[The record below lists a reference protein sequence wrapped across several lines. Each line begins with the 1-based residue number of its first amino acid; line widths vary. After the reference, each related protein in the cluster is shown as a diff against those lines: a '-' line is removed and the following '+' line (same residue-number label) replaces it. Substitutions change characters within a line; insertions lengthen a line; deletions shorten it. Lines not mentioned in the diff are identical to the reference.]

1 MTTQPRDSCV
11 HELLEANALRNPES
25 IAVQFEGRSLT
36 YRQLHE
42 QSNQLARVLQ
52 KCGVGP
58 EVRVGLYLERS
69 LEMAVALLGIWKA
82 GGAYVPIDP
91 AHGGSRMEH
100 IANDSGFSVLVTQK
114 SLLGLLPSLSATIL
128 LLDELAELS
137 GGESPDCFISGAGPS
152 NLAYM
157 IYTSGSTG
165 KPKGVQIEHR
175 NLVNFLCCMRLEPG
189 LDASDTVLAVT
200 TLAFDIA
207 GLEMFLPL
215 FVGASVMIVN
225 RETASNGG
233 LLMQTLDNI
242 RPTVMQA
249 TPATWRM
256 LIESSWPGN
265 AKLKVLVGGD
275 VLSAELARELVSRC
289 GSVWNMYGPT
299 ETTIWSSIYRVDG
312 REDRAV
318 PIGRPIG
325 NTDFYVLDDGLQP
338 VSPGAE
344 GELYIGGEG
353 VARGYFERSELTAEK
368 FVPDGFSSKP
378 GSRLYRTGDLARYDA
393 DGNLHFLGRTD
404 HQVKVRGFR
413 VEPGEIEA
421 ALELHPA
428 VRHSVVV
435 GRENASGE
443 KYLVAYFVADSK
455 PKVTPVELR
464 RHLLS
469 KLPEYMAPGAFVQ
482 LAALPLTAN
491 GKVDRAALPA
501 PDISDFQSDQDY
513 VAPRNSVERK
523 LVTVWE
529 DVLAIRPIGIRTSF
543 FDFGGNSLIAV
554 RLFAKMQP
562 VLGRELPIS
571 TLFRAPTIEKLA
583 KERRRNAGDEPYP
596 TLVPIKT
603 GGSKPAFF
611 CAHGGLGGTLY
622 LGPLA
627 SHLGPDQPFYGIESE
642 GLDGAAMRHQTVE
655 EMASYYISEIRRIQP
670 HGPYFLGGYCLGGI
684 IAFEMAQQLLRRG
697 EQVAIVAQLSTPL
710 RFSGLEKQPSESMQD
725 RFRQLLR
732 RPARVIKDRL
742 FVLQHSLRTLATMRA
757 YPLILGLGFH
767 IPRKLRIMYVIR
779 MLGRAERNYVPKP
792 YPERLTLFYGLDP
805 HHTLPNMGWTGFG
818 SQIENHIIGD
828 TAVSSRRGIM
838 VEPLVR
844 QLAAELT
851 ICLDT
856 AARECG
862 IRSHKEVRTGAAPD
876 TSSDLTLSVEN
887 KEVTAYS

>member
-1 MTTQPRDSCV
+1 MTTHVSDRCV

-25 IAVQFEGRSLT
+25 VAVQFEGTSLS

-42 QSNQLARVLQ
+42 QSNRLARVLQ
-52 KCGVGP
+52 KWGVGP
-58 EVRVGLYLERS
+58 EVRVGLYVERS
-69 LEMAVALLGIWKA
+69 LEMAVALLGILKA

-91 AHGGSRMEH
+91 AHGSGRMEH
-100 IANDSGFSVLVTQK
+100 IANESGFSVLVTQE
-114 SLLGLLPSLSATIL
+114 SLLGLLPPVSAKIL
-128 LLDELAELS
+128 LLDELAERCD
-137 GGESPDCFISGAGPS
+137 GESPNSFISGTRPS

-175 NLVNFLCCMRLEPG
+175 SLVNLLCCMRREPG
-189 LDASDTVLAVT
+189 LDASDTLLAVT

-215 FVGASVMIVN
+215 YAGGRVVIVS
-225 RETASNGG
+225 RETASNGS
-233 LLMQTLDNI
+233 LLMEAIERT

-249 TPATWRM
+249 TPATWRL
-256 LIESSWPGN
+256 LIESGWPGS
-265 AKLKVLVGGD
+265 AMLKVLVGGD
-275 VLSAELARELVSRC
+275 VLSAELGRELVSRC
-289 GSVWNMYGPT
+289 RAVWNMYGPT
-299 ETTIWSSIYRVDG
+299 ETTVWSSIYRVDG
-312 REDRAV
+312 REERVV

-325 NTDFYVLDDGLQP
+325 NTDFYILDHRHQP
-338 VSPGAE
+338 VSPGAQ
-344 GELYIGGEG
+344 GELYLGGEG
-353 VARGYFERSELTAEK
+353 VARGYFKRSELTAEK
-368 FVPDGFSSKP
+368 FLPDGFGSRP
-378 GSRLYRTGDLARYDA
+378 GSRLYRTGDLARYGP

-421 ALELHPA
+421 VLELHPA

-435 GRENASGE
+435 GQENASGD
-443 KYLVAYFVADSK
+443 KYLVAYFVADLK
-455 PKVTPVELR
+455 QDVTPIELR

-469 KLPEYMAPGAFVQ
+469 KLPEYMAPGAFVR

-491 GKVDRAALPA
+491 GKVDRAALPV

-523 LVTVWE
+523 LVAIWE
-529 DVLAIRPIGIRTSF
+529 DVLGIRPIGIRTSF
-543 FDFGGNSLIAV
+543 FAFGGNSLIAV

-562 VLGRELPIS
+562 VLGGELPIS

-583 KERRRNAGDEPYP
+583 KELRRNAGDEPYP
-596 TLVPIKT
+596 TLVPIKPS
-603 GGSKPAFF
+603 GSKPPFF

-642 GLDGAAMRHQTVE
+642 GLDGAAMRHATVE
-655 EMASYYISEIRRIQP
+655 EMASWYISEIRRIQP
-670 HGPYFLGGYCLGGI
+670 RGPYFLGGYCLGGT

-697 EQVAIVAQLSTPL
+697 EQVAIVAQISTPL
-710 RFSGLEKQPSESMQD
+710 RFNGLEKQASESMQD

-732 RPARVIKDRL
+732 RPVRVMKDRL
-742 FVLQHSLRTLATMRA
+742 FVLQHSLRTCAAMIT
-757 YPLILGLGFH
+757 YPLILRLGWC

-792 YPERLTLFYGLDP
+792 YPERLTLFYGRDP
-805 HHTLPNMGWTGFG
+805 HHTLPNMGWTGLA
-818 SQIENHIIGD
+818 SQIDNHIVGE

-844 QLAAELT
+844 ELAAQLT
-851 ICLDT
+851 ICLDK
-856 AARECG
+856 AAGEFG
-862 IRSHKEVRTGAAPD
+862 VPSQNKVRTGAASH
-876 TSSDLTLSVEN
+876 TSSDLMLSVE
-887 KEVTAYS
+887 KRQVTA

>member
-1 MTTQPRDSCV
+1 
-11 HELLEANALRNPES
+11 
-25 IAVQFEGRSLT
+25 
-36 YRQLHE
+36 
-42 QSNQLARVLQ
+42 VLQ

-58 EVRVGLYLERS
+58 EVRVGLYVERS
-69 LEMAVALLGIWKA
+69 LQTAVALLGILKA

-91 AHGGSRMEH
+91 AHGSGRMEH
-100 IANDSGFSVLVTQK
+100 IANESGFNVLVTQK
-114 SLLGLLPSLSATIL
+114 SLLGLLPPITAKIL
-128 LLDELAELS
+128 LLDECDDLCA
-137 GGESPDCFISGAGPS
+137 GESPESFISGVRPS

-175 NLVNFLCCMRLEPG
+175 NVVNFLCSMRQEPG
-189 LDASDTVLAVT
+189 LDASDTLLAVT

-215 FVGASVMIVN
+215 LAGGRVVIVS
-225 RETASNGG
+225 RETASNGR
-233 LLMQTLDNI
+233 LLMQSIEKL

-249 TPATWRM
+249 TPATWRL
-256 LIESSWPGN
+256 LIESGWPGD

-275 VLSAELARELVSRC
+275 VLSSELGRELISRC
-289 GSVWNMYGPT
+289 CAVWNMYGPT

-312 REDRAV
+312 REERAV

-325 NTDFYVLDDGLQP
+325 NTDFYILDHRHEPVL
-338 VSPGAE
+338 PGTE

-368 FVPDGFSSKP
+368 LVPDSFSSRP
-378 GSRLYRTGDLARYDA
+378 GSRLYRTGDLARYGP
-393 DGNLHFLGRTD
+393 DGNLLFLGRTD

-413 VEPGEIEA
+413 VEPGEIETV
-421 ALELHPA
+421 LEQHPA

-435 GRENASGE
+435 ARENASGE
-443 KYLVAYFVADSK
+443 KYLVAYFTADSK
-455 PKVTPVELR
+455 QNVTPVELR

-469 KLPEYMAPGAFVQ
+469 KLPEYMAPGAFVR
-482 LAALPLTAN
+482 LPALPMTAN

-513 VAPRNSVERK
+513 VAPRNSVEWK
-523 LVTVWE
+523 LVAIWE
-529 DVLAIRPIGIRTSF
+529 DVLGIKPIGIRTSF

-583 KERRRNAGDEPYP
+583 RELRHNAGDESYP
-596 TLVPIKT
+596 TLVPIQP
-603 GGSKPAFF
+603 GGSKPPFF
-611 CAHGGLGGTLY
+611 CVHGGLGGTLY

-627 SHLGPDQPFYGIESE
+627 AQLGPDQPFYGIESD
-642 GLDGAAMRHQTVE
+642 GLDGAVMRHSTVE

-697 EQVAIVAQLSTPL
+697 EQVAIVAQISTPL
-710 RFSGLEKQPSESMQD
+710 QFNSLEKQASESMQD
-725 RFRQLLR
+725 RFRQFLR
-732 RPARVIKDRL
+732 RPVRVMKDRL
-742 FVLQHSLRTLATMRA
+742 FVQQHLLRTRA
-757 YPLILGLGFH
+757 AMITYPLILRLGLR
-767 IPRKLRIMYVIR
+767 IPRRLRIMYVIR
-779 MLGRAERNYVPKP
+779 MLGRAERNYVPKF
-792 YPERLTLFYGLDP
+792 YPKRLTLFYGRDP
-805 HHTLPNMGWTGFG
+805 HHTLPNMSWTGLA
-818 SQIENHIIGD
+818 SHLDNHVIGD
-828 TAVSSRRGIM
+828 RAVSSRRGIM
-838 VEPLVR
+838 VEPLVAE
-844 QLAAELT
+844 LAAELT
-851 ICLDT
+851 ICLDR

-862 IRSHKEVRTGAAPD
+862 VQSQNEVRTGAASH
-876 TSSDLTLSVEN
+876 TLSDLTLRVE
-887 KEVTAYS
+887 KREVAAQL